1 MTDLASLQ
9 ALLASTLQI
18 NYQVQGEEQGAA
30 TLTIEPDEQR
40 VLGPAGS
47 QVVYTFENGKLV
59 SMEILVAAG

>member
-9 ALLASTLQI
+9 ALLASPLQI
-18 NYQVQGEEQGAA
+18 NYQVQGNEQGAA

-47 QVVYTFENGKLV
+47 QVVYTFEKGKFV

>member
-18 NYQVQGEEQGAA
+18 TYQVQGEEQGAA

-47 QVVYTFENGKLV
+47 QVVYTFENGKLL
-59 SMEILVAAG
+59 SMEILVATG